1 MYKYLLRLC
10 LWSYSPKEE
19 RIMKMTGKMRKL
31 FSILLCLLMLVQS
44 VPMTALAAG
53 ENTCAHHTGHTD
65 TCGYG
70 EGVSDC
76 AYQCRLC
83 PVQALINALP
93 EVTSENLDAVTAQLA
108 AIDEAKAVLSDAEL
122 ALVDFSGYNS
132 AISAINVLSG
142 QPGAGVPD
150 SAEETDST
158 YTVTASANPAE
169 GGIVIS
175 NNPYY
180 VGEPVSITVIPEI
193 GYKLVGLEVKDVEG
207 NDIETTEG
215 KDNTYNFTMPASNV
229 TFTASFQE
237 DVPATITGI
246 TLIVDGETYQKGQ
259 TATVNS
265 STQSVVL
272 RVTGTNLGSA
282 HRNAMVFVSENQYVD
297 NWDVSADGTYAD
309 YTLTSDDINY
319 LVESVHFQHQYSV
332 DGGESWTNSGPLV
345 NPGSSVD
352 VSLSLMARDNE
363 GNLLTGD
370 QNDLNALLM
379 VSGEE
384 VWLTNY
390 GNTEVCGLAV
400 GTIHTLDFMDDLVR
414 PEGYQL
420 PEDVTFT
427 VDVFGNITVTG
438 GNATVE
444 TADGVTTFVVVFQ
457 PASENPGLDPE
468 SAPMLALKAEDAEGN
483 TIEDSLD
490 AYLEL
495 SEDYGIW
502 ISNGEPLEVSDLSVN
517 SSYVLAFNES
527 SDCPEGYLLPGDI
540 TFTVGEDGTVTV
552 TSGNATVVVEEGT
565 TYFVVVLQ
573 PAPKLALRAVNA
585 EDQTIEAE
593 LDAALGDHWISNDY
607 TTEVNDLS
615 AGNTYTLDF
624 NEDSYC
630 PEGYLLPEDITF
642 TVDENGAVTVT
653 SGNATVE
660 VVEGTTYF
668 IVVLQSVSAHQHQWS
683 YELGAEKDTLIAS
696 CSAGTC
702 EEVGTLGIGA
712 GDAIYDGCGFS
723 PTVYGEAGDY
733 KAEDYQNQIVFYKLV
748 DDTYVPIS
756 SIPTDVGTYKAIV
769 TVDAAENFVLEKTYT
784 ITCDHSYNEN
794 KTYIINTDG
803 THTLTCSV
811 CKLEMTEPHTFDE
824 STHACVCGLVEE
836 FTLSFYATEGDAV
849 PVAAFSIPYG
859 TELSYD
865 DDEESGDS
873 IWIATEALNAL
884 MAQIDTSALTREHY
898 TFRGWDV
905 ASGPD
910 ILYEDG
916 AIYGCWTPVSYTIT
930 WEMNGCDYEVYFPD
944 ELPTELAYN
953 VDGWNHQIDFARL
966 EAPEG
971 YKFVKFVDGNG
982 NELSMDDRT
991 GSAFYTHRLWVTVSG
1006 HMTIKAV
1013 IEPMTYMATWSDGN
1027 GASYEKEFTFGETIT
1042 IPDNEIFNDTFREAG
1057 YTLTGWE
1064 GYTEGMTMP
1073 IGGVTFYPIYTP
1085 NQYTITFDTD
1095 GGSNV
1100 KAITQGYE
1108 SAVTAPEAPT
1118 REGYHFVKWE
1128 PALPETM
1135 PLNGLTVKAVW
1146 EEHTGGEGTA
1156 NCEHGKLCGTCSA
1169 PYGEKDP
1176 GKHSY
1181 TSNVCCGTCGENV
1194 TWELTGGVLTI
1205 RGTGAMND
1213 YPAAP
1218 GADNIYRNNAPWK
1231 DSLDKITSVVIQP
1244 GVTSIGD
1251 GAFYGC
1257 KNLTSAAIPAGIT
1270 NIGALA
1276 FYQCGLTSVTVPASV
1291 KVLEQQAFGYC
1302 GSLTSITLHEGL
1314 ESIGHFAFDDTA
1326 IETLTIPDSVTYI
1339 GRNLPS
1345 TLKTLYLTGD
1355 SPDVDSNALVY
1366 IRSGVTV
1373 YVSGKTASG
1382 YDKTVWQKE
1391 NVTLYLVD
1399 QITSM
1404 EEPAG
1409 ETYSGKAY
1417 EPNVTVTNYKGEILA
1432 NGTDYTVS
1440 YSNNVNAG
1448 EAAVTVTGAG
1458 NYGGTL
1464 QAHFKIAPLPA
1475 AVTPKDQTIVYGK
1488 DISIEEFT
1496 VTGLLDGHSAS
1507 VTLTPSTENLTVD
1520 GTITASNAVI
1530 TAGTGDV
1537 TANYTITYGAPA
1549 KLVIQ
1554 PDTSKIDGLTVD
1566 NVTTANEA
1574 DIQAVQQMLENAEST
1589 DPAWEAI
1596 GGKCDALLE
1605 ALIPQK
1611 NAEAVEDTIGK
1622 LPETAAPDDEAA
1634 AEKILAAKEAYDA
1647 LTNQEKALVAAAA
1660 REKLEALA
1668 AALTSYDIIKGD
1680 GSSWDGSSG
1689 LSFTANGPFRKFVG
1703 IKVDGTAVDAK
1714 DYEARSGSTV
1724 ITLKESF
1731 LQTLSEGTHTI
1742 TVIYT
1747 DGETS
1752 GTFRIPPKTT
1762 EPTTPA
1768 TTTPTATTPATGD
1781 NANLLLWVVVLAL
1794 CMAGMVVVLVLRKKR
1809 NNTK

>member
-1 MYKYLLRLC
+1 
-10 LWSYSPKEE
+10 
-19 RIMKMTGKMRKL
+19 MKMTGKMRKL

-53 ENTCAHHTGHTD
+53 ESTCAHHTGHTD

-83 PVQALINALP
+83 PVQALIDALP

-142 QPGAGVPD
+142 QPGAEVP
-150 SAEETDST
+150 
-158 YTVTASANPAE
+158 VTAMQ
-169 GGIVIS
+169 IF
-175 NNPYY
+175 
-180 VGEPVSITVIPEI
+180 
-193 GYKLVGLEVKDVEG
+193 VK
-207 NDIETTEG
+207 T
-215 KDNTYNFTMPASNV
+215 
-229 TFTASFQE
+229 
-237 DVPATITGI
+237 
-246 TLIVDGETYQKGQ
+246 
-259 TATVNS
+259 
-265 STQSVVL
+265 
-272 RVTGTNLGSA
+272 
-282 HRNAMVFVSENQYVD
+282 
-297 NWDVSADGTYAD
+297 ADGTTTITLEVEPNDSIDAIKAKIQEKEGIAPGRQHLIFAGKVLEEGKTLSDYNIQKESTLHLVLRGEIIIADMKNGSVTAVPYAAKD
-309 YTLTSDDINY
+309 DTVTLTVTPAAGYELESLTVIN
-319 LVESVHFQHQYSV
+319 
-332 DGGESWTNSGPLV
+332 GETP
-345 NPGSSVD
+345 VD
-352 VSLSLMARDNE
+352 VVDNTFLM
-363 GNLLTGD
+363 
-370 QNDLNALLM
+370 
-379 VSGEE
+379 
-384 VWLTNY
+384 
-390 GNTEVCGLAV
+390 
-400 GTIHTLDFMDDLVR
+400 
-414 PEGYQL
+414 P
-420 PEDVTFT
+420 
-427 VDVFGNITVTG
+427 G
-438 GNATVE
+438 GN
-444 TADGVTTFVVVFQ
+444 
-457 PASENPGLDPE
+457 
-468 SAPMLALKAEDAEGN
+468 
-483 TIEDSLD
+483 
-490 AYLEL
+490 
-495 SEDYGIW
+495 
-502 ISNGEPLEVSDLSVN
+502 
-517 SSYVLAFNES
+517 
-527 SDCPEGYLLPGDI
+527 
-540 TFTVGEDGTVTV
+540 VTV
-552 TSGNATVVVEEGT
+552 SATFKAHVHT
-565 TYFVVVLQ
+565 
-573 PAPKLALRAVNA
+573 A
-585 EDQTIEAE
+585 EPEYAINPNDSTKHDKRYACCEAE
-593 LDAALGDHWISNDY
+593 
-607 TTEVNDLS
+607 V
-615 AGNTYTLDF
+615 
-624 NEDSYC
+624 
-630 PEGYLLPEDITF
+630 
-642 TVDENGAVTVT
+642 
-653 SGNATVE
+653 
-660 VVEGTTYF
+660 
-668 IVVLQSVSAHQHQWS
+668 
-683 YELGAEKDTLIAS
+683 
-696 CSAGTC
+696 
-702 EEVGTLGIGA
+702 
-712 GDAIYDGCGFS
+712 
-723 PTVYGEAGDY
+723 
-733 KAEDYQNQIVFYKLV
+733 
-748 DDTYVPIS
+748 
-756 SIPTDVGTYKAIV
+756 
-769 TVDAAENFVLEKTYT
+769 
-784 ITCDHSYNEN
+784 
-794 KTYIINTDG
+794 
-803 THTLTCSV
+803 
-811 CKLEMTEPHTFDE
+811 TEPHTFADGN
-824 STHACVCGLVEE
+824 CVCGAACDHPHVTGEGCTTCGKPAVAMTANEEGVSNYYMTLETAAKNAASGDQIVLLSDVTVTADMNIPAGVSFDGGTFSVSKSEGRITIRNYGTITDGVFQGSITNNGNITGGTFHDIVNQGSGGNITGGSFSRIDMYSGQVSGTPYVEE
-836 FTLSFYATEGDAV
+836 IVLRDILRESSISQRIDLTQATFPDGLVINNGYPPADADLEILLKLPEGYVPLRYGKYVTVLETSQEAKITKHSHTLRYLPNEDGTTHTKACSGCGYAEIEKEAHTVSTQTCMGCWCDVCENWYGEAKADAHSYDETTHICAHCGKTEKFKVYANIDGDAAYEWETS
-849 PVAAFSIPYG
+849 VAFGDDIAAQLNMYLEAFPNMTPTKAGYTFAGVWTFYLGSNL
-859 TELSYD
+859 TDEYD
-865 DDEESGDS
+865 DP
-873 IWIATEALNAL
+873 
-884 MAQIDTSALTREHY
+884 MPAQTVYAQPNY
-898 TFRGWDV
+898 T
-905 ASGPD
+905 P
-910 ILYEDG
+910 IE
-916 AIYGCWTPVSYTIT
+916 YTIT
-930 WEMNGCDYEVYFPD
+930 WEMNGCTYDLSNYH
-944 ELPTELAYN
+944 ELPEKLPYN
-953 VDGWNHQIDFARL
+953 ADGWQHNVNFHHITPPAGYDFL
-966 EAPEG
+966 G
-971 YKFVKFVDGNG
+971 FVDGDG
-982 NELSMDDRT
+982 NALELDQSDL
-991 GSAFYTHRLWVTVSG
+991 FRLWLTVSG
-1006 HMTIKAV
+1006 DMTVEAKL
-1013 IEPMTYMATWSDGN
+1013 EPKSYMATWDSGDG
-1027 GASYEKEFTFGETIT
+1027 GGYDTFVKYGQVIT
-1042 IPDNEIFNDTFREAG
+1042 IPTSEHFQDTFRKPG

-1291 KVLEQQAFGYC
+1291 KALEQQAFGYC
-1302 GSLTSITLHEGL
+1302 GSLTSISLHEGL

-1768 TTTPTATTPATGD
+1768 TGD